1 MLTRL
6 LIVALE
12 GLLFSTRVID
22 ATTKQLR
29 DAYRCKH
36 GSYR

>member
-6 LIVALE
+6 MIVMLE
-12 GLLFSTRVID
+12 SFLFSVRVID
-22 ATTKQLR
+22 ATSKQLG

-36 GSYR
+36 GSY

>member
-12 GLLFSTRVID
+12 GLLFTVRVVD
-22 ATTKQLR
+22 ATTRQLGN
-29 DAYRCKH
+29 AYPCRH
-36 GSYR
+36 GAR

>member
-12 GLLFSTRVID
+12 GLLFTVRVVD
-22 ATTKQLR
+22 ATQRQLGN
-29 DAYRCKH
+29 AYNYKH